1 MRFAALVMLSVMA
14 LAAQATPET
23 LDGRDAVILDGDT
36 IAFGSE
42 RIRLVGVEAP
52 GISEPNCAREEIFA
66 LRSRQRLAEL
76 IRSGPVTIERTGQDE
91 LGRTLARLFLADG
104 RSVADVL
111 IAEDLALPLQAG
123 VEARDARQ
131 RHWCNE

>member
-14 LAAQATPET
+14 LAQATPET

-52 GISEPNCAREEIFA
+52 GISEPHCAREEIFA

-91 LGRTLARLFLADG
+91 LGRTLARLFLSDG
-104 RSVADVL
+104 RSIADVL
-111 IAEDLALPLQAG
+111 VAEDLALPLPEG
-123 VEARDARQ
+123 VDAREARQ
-131 RHWCNE
+131 